1 MHRNI
6 ELSNRNHSNKTF
18 CLMKSLIN
26 FTTISRPFCLVHSV
40 SLVAERK
47 WSRRISGQTTKC
59 MDSAAME
66 ILDVVEKTYV
76 PNMQDVVIDGV
87 KIEPPKP
94 LPWYPDNL
102 GWQVNAPRLVIKKS
116 PEFQKFHRFMVTETE
131 AVSIMI

>member
-1 MHRNI
+1 
-6 ELSNRNHSNKTF
+6 
-18 CLMKSLIN
+18 
-26 FTTISRPFCLVHSV
+26 
-40 SLVAERK
+40 
-47 WSRRISGQTTKC
+47 
-59 MDSAAME
+59 ME

-131 AVSIMI
+131 AVSIMIYRVAYFDTESGT

>member
-1 MHRNI
+1 
-6 ELSNRNHSNKTF
+6 
-18 CLMKSLIN
+18 
-26 FTTISRPFCLVHSV
+26 
-40 SLVAERK
+40 
-47 WSRRISGQTTKC
+47 
-59 MDSAAME
+59 ME
-66 ILDVVEKTYV
+66 ILNVVEKTYV

-131 AVSIMI
+131 AVSFYYIISMKRDIDWFCGGDV

>member
-1 MHRNI
+1 
-6 ELSNRNHSNKTF
+6 
-18 CLMKSLIN
+18 
-26 FTTISRPFCLVHSV
+26 
-40 SLVAERK
+40 
-47 WSRRISGQTTKC
+47 

-131 AVSIMI
+131 AVSCDVAEWHDSVLKGMALG